1 MNRKSDICR
10 RNSEIFDLV
19 KIKKNKINNDE
30 MIQMNR
36 QIKTPVK
43 K

>member
-19 KIKKNKINNDE
+19 KGKNKINNDE